1 MRRGIRDRLREE
13 RGSTLPLVLVY
24 AAIGLVLVVIA
35 GAATSLYVERKRLYT
50 LADAAA
56 LVAAESADLA
66 GPGPR
71 RLEDAE
77 VRSAA
82 RSYLDDAGP
91 ARFEG
96 LALEDA
102 ATRDGRSATVTLS
115 ALWRPPLLGPL
126 LPEGVRLEVTSSAR
140 STMW

>member
-91 ARFEG
+91 AGFEG